1 MRLAF
6 HGGMCCGIKTIYE
19 MGHPDRMD
27 SPLEKCVDVTSHDIR
42 YNQTTTQTRFYPD
55 AAPAERNRDRLD
67 RYIDFCKKKR
77 PAHMIE
83 ITLSSDFGQ
92 VRVWGPILEER
103 GFKKVTEFVN
113 SNSGAKVSVW
123 HLVYEFRNI
132 QQQENKITVAD
143 AVEAV

>member
-1 MRLAF
+1 
-6 HGGMCCGIKTIYE
+6 
-19 MGHPDRMD
+19 
-27 SPLEKCVDVTSHDIR
+27 
-42 YNQTTTQTRFYPD
+42 
-55 AAPAERNRDRLD
+55 
-67 RYIDFCKKKR
+67 
-77 PAHMIE
+77 MIE